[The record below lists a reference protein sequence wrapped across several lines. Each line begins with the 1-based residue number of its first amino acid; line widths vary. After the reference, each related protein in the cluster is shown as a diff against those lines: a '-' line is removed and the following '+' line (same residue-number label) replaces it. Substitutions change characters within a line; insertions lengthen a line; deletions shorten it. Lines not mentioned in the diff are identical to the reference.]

1 MHTSGQLDPKLQNK
15 AHADEARSWVKGT
28 GNAQRRYPFSFCYD
42 EYFCKGAI
50 RMPEQHTYF
59 IENRTFIVTPVY
71 ASGKGE
77 MLISILLNLMKADA
91 DKIPAASASL
101 T

>member
-1 MHTSGQLDPKLQNK
+1 
-15 AHADEARSWVKGT
+15 
-28 GNAQRRYPFSFCYD
+28 
-42 EYFCKGAI
+42 
-50 RMPEQHTYF
+50 MPEQHTYF

-77 MLISILLNLMKADA
+77 MLVSILLNLMKADA
-91 DKIPAASASL
+91 DKIPAASPSL

>member
-1 MHTSGQLDPKLQNK
+1 ML
-15 AHADEARSWVKGT
+15 
-28 GNAQRRYPFSFCYD
+28 
-42 EYFCKGAI
+42 
-50 RMPEQHTYF
+50 EQHAYF
-59 IENRTFIVTPVY
+59 IENQTFIVTPVY

-91 DKIPAASASL
+91 NKIHAASTSL